1 MTDPA
6 SSFSLKSLAPVL
18 IVDAVEPAV
27 VFWTS
32 RLGFDKG
39 AEVPGPDGRLV
50 FAIVKKDGIEI
61 MYQTRAS
68 VTADNPAIADELTGH
83 STGLFFT
90 VPTIADLD
98 AIEQRLAGAPV
109 VKPRHDTF
117 YGMTEFYIREP
128 GGNVVG
134 FAAPK
139 A

>member
-1 MTDPA
+1 MMVP
-6 SSFSLKSLAPVL
+6 SSPFSLKSLAPVL

-27 VFWTS
+27 AFWAD
-32 RLGFDKG
+32 RLGFAKE
-39 AEVPGPDGRLV
+39 AEVPGPDGKLV
-50 FAIVKKDGIEI
+50 FAIVKRDGIEI

-68 VTADNPAIADELTGH
+68 VTADNPAVSDELTGH

-90 VPTIADLD
+90 VASIADLD
-98 AIEQRLAGAPV
+98 AIEHRVAGAPV
-109 VKPRHDTF
+109 VKARHDTF

-134 FAAPK
+134 FATPK